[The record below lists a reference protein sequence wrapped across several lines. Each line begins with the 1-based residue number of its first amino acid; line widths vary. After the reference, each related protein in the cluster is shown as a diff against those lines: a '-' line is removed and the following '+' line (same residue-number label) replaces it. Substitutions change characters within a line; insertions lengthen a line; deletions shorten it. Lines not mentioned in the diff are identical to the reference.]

1 MLATRMTDVPSPA
14 ALLLDAFLPYRLSFT
29 SNLVSERVAG
39 TYRAMFDLSI
49 PEWRLIAVIA
59 EGDGISQQSIG
70 TRTRMDKVTVSRA
83 AIALTDRSLL
93 ERAPNPDDKRSHLL
107 RLSAAGRELH
117 AAVAPKA
124 LELER
129 VIFANFSKAELDG
142 FTAMLRR
149 IDAAALDLD
158 GG

>member
-1 MLATRMTDVPSPA
+1 
-14 ALLLDAFLPYRLSFT
+14 
-29 SNLVSERVAG
+29 
-39 TYRAMFDLSI
+39 
-49 PEWRLIAVIA
+49 
-59 EGDGISQQSIG
+59 
-70 TRTRMDKVTVSRA
+70 MDKVTVSRA
-83 AIALTDRSLL
+83 AIALTDRGLL

-129 VIFANFSKAELDG
+129 VIFANFTQAELDG

>member
-1 MLATRMTDVPSPA
+1 MIDT
-14 ALLLDAFLPYRLSFT
+14 LLRLDAFLPYRLSFT

-39 TYRAMFDLSI
+39 TYRALFDLSI

-59 EGDGISQQSIG
+59 EGDGISQQAIG

-83 AIALTDRSLL
+83 AIALTDRGLL

-129 VIFANFSKAELDG
+129 VIFANFTKAELDG
-142 FTAMLRR
+142 FTVMLRR

>member
-1 MLATRMTDVPSPA
+1 MLATRMIDT
-14 ALLLDAFLPYRLSFT
+14 LLRLDAFLPYRLSFT

-59 EGDGISQQSIG
+59 EGDGISQQAIG

-83 AIALTDRSLL
+83 AIALTDRGLL

-124 LELER
+124 LELEC
-129 VIFANFSKAELDG
+129 VIFANFTKAELDG
-142 FTAMLRR
+142 FTVMLRR